1 MNLLNIEKDTYQILM
16 NLENVLFEGVWD
28 IPEGVSLNSYV
39 IKGDKTAIID
49 GFAGSEE
56 SFKLFGEKLK
66 SVEIDISSVD
76 YLIINHMEPDH
87 SGWLESFRKINA
99 NFKVL
104 CSQKAKDLLE
114 VFYGQTE
121 RIEVIE
127 KDLELDLG
135 KGHVLNFIEM
145 PNVHWPDTIST
156 FDKGTNT
163 LFSCDMFGSF
173 GKIEEKYYAH
183 ELDEKQ
189 ILYYEKEMTRYY
201 SNVMATFSMAVTK
214 AVEKCKEYPVEIIAP
229 GHGLLWKNTEE
240 IYDRY
245 EKLAAYQKGPAK
257 KEITLVWGSMYG
269 MTQQAVMEA
278 EEALKESGVVYHIHQ
293 VPKDSWGTVLTS
305 VWNSTGVILAMPTYE
320 YKMFP
325 PMAAA
330 LEEMGKKKVLNK
342 KAFRFGS
349 YGWSGGAQKE
359 LEEIMERHKMNWD
372 FMEPVEFKGVPGKE
386 DLKKIRSQVLLLVS
400 NL

>member
-1 MNLLNIEKDTYQILM
+1 M

-66 SVEIDISSVD
+66 SGEIDISSVD

-229 GHGLLWKNTEE
+229 GHGLLWKKHRE